1 MAPSTNQQVVV
12 RPMPHRHR
20 PSSPIPI
27 IVTKITVLK
36 VFTVA
41 LESQM
46 KMRESPCLYIVGL
59 MKKSYFLRNI
69 RSNVLFRNN
78 HLKY

>member
-1 MAPSTNQQVVV
+1 MAPSINQQVVV
-12 RPMPHRHR
+12 RPMPRHR
-20 PSSPIPI
+20 RPTSPIPI

-36 VFTVA
+36 VFTAA

-46 KMRESPCLYIVGL
+46 KMIESPCLYIVGL